1 VQEGNHNF
9 LPGSPLSF
17 APRLDRRPAGVLAR
31 VEAKPYPRP
40 MSTGDFV
47 STIQGGYSFKGD
59 TVLLGAATRDGNVF
73 AEAQV
78 RLPLRTM
85 NRHGLISGATGTGK
99 TKTLQM
105 ISEQL
110 SEAGVPTLLMDI
122 KGDLSGLAMP
132 GAPSAGIT
140 DRHAKIGSEWSPSA
154 YPVEFLTLSDEPGA
168 RLRATVLEFGPL
180 LFSRMLGLNET
191 QSSLVA
197 LVYKFCDDKHLPL
210 LDLKDFKKVLE
221 YITGEAKP
229 NVTAEYGL
237 VPTTS
242 TALILRKLIELEQQG
257 AEQFFGEPSF
267 EVQDLMRVVDGF
279 GAISILRLS
288 DMQNRPKLFSSFML
302 QLLAELYATLPE
314 IGDMDKPKLVL
325 FIDEA
330 HLIFD
335 DAEKSLLDEIET
347 VIKLIRSKGIGIF
360 FCTQLPTDIPNDVLG
375 QLGMKV
381 QHALRAFTANDR
393 KAIHLV
399 AQNYPETPF
408 YKTEQLLTELGI
420 GEALVTVLDERGAP
434 TPLAA
439 TMLCAPRSRMGPL
452 TPEELQGAVS
462 RSQLADKYNTTLD
475 PQSAYEILGGKIA
488 AAASPEQAQRIGSS
502 ARRTFTPGA
511 SAPRSPELNK
521 ALGGRAG
528 DSAPQSGGVPYPR
541 PAAPAAPGTNVLS
554 EVLGSSVAR
563 SVMRSVAV
571 NITGTLTRSLL
582 GAFGV
587 RGRR

>member
-1 VQEGNHNF
+1 
-9 LPGSPLSF
+9 
-17 APRLDRRPAGVLAR
+17 
-31 VEAKPYPRP
+31 
-40 MSTGDFV
+40 MSSGDFV
-47 STIQGGYSFKGD
+47 STIQNGYSFKGD
-59 TVLLGAATRDGNVF
+59 SILLGAAIRDGKVF
-73 AEAQV
+73 AEAPI

-110 SEAGVPTLLMDI
+110 SEAGVPVLLMDI
-122 KGDLSGLAMP
+122 KGDLSGLAVA
-132 GAPSAGIT
+132 GTSSPSLT
-140 DRHAKIGSEWSPSA
+140 ERYAKIGTEWSPSA

-221 YITGEAKP
+221 YITGDAKA

-242 TALILRKLIELEQQG
+242 TSLILRKLIELEQQG
-257 AEQFFGEPSF
+257 AEEFFGEPSF
-267 EVQDLMRVVDGF
+267 EVQDLLRVVDGF
-279 GAISILRLS
+279 GAVSILRLS

-314 IGDMDKPKLVL
+314 VGDMEKPKLVL

-330 HLIFD
+330 HLIFA
-335 DAEKSLLDEIET
+335 DAEKSLLDEIES
-347 VIKLIRSKGIGIF
+347 VIKLIRSKGVGIF

-399 AQNYPETPF
+399 AQNYPDTAF
-408 YKTEQLLTELGI
+408 YNTEQLLTGLGI
-420 GEALVTVLDERGAP
+420 GEALVTVLDENGAP

-439 TMLCAPRSRMGPL
+439 TMLCAPRSRMGAL
-452 TPEELQGAVS
+452 TPEELQTVVG
-462 RSQLADKYNTTLD
+462 RSQLPKKYNTTLD

-488 AAASPEQAQRIGSS
+488 VAASPEHAQSIPAA

-511 SAPRSPELNK
+511 APVSPELAG
-521 ALGGRAG
+521 ALGIGKGSAEQPAPPAG
-528 DSAPQSGGVPYPR
+528 MPYPK
-541 PAAPAAPGTNVLS
+541 PAATGPAQASVIS
-554 EVLGSSVAR
+554 QVLGSTAARSVAR
-563 SVMRSVAV
+563 SVAVAV
-571 NITGTLTRSLL
+571 AGTLTRSLL
-582 GAFGV
+582 GAMGV
-587 RGRR
+587 SGRRR

>member
-1 VQEGNHNF
+1 MQ
-9 LPGSPLSF
+9 
-17 APRLDRRPAGVLAR
+17 A
-31 VEAKPYPRP
+31 
-40 MSTGDFV
+40 
-47 STIQGGYSFKGD
+47 GYSFKGD
-59 TVLLGAATRDGNVF
+59 AVLLGAATRDGKVF
-73 AEAQV
+73 AEAPV

-99 TKTLQM
+99 TKTLQV
-105 ISEQL
+105 IAEQL

-122 KGDLSGLAMP
+122 KGDLSGMAKA
-132 GAPSAGIT
+132 GASSPAIIE
-140 DRHAKIGSEWSPSA
+140 RHGKIGSAWSPSA
-154 YPVEFLTLSDEPGA
+154 YPAEFLTLSDEPGV

-257 AEQFFGEPSF
+257 AQEFFGEPSF
-267 EVQDLMRVVDGF
+267 EMSDLMRVNDGF
-279 GAISILRLS
+279 GAVSILRLT
-288 DMQNRPKLFSSFML
+288 DMQDRPKLFSSFML
-302 QLLAELYATLPE
+302 QMLAELYATLPE
-314 IGDMDKPKLVL
+314 VGDLEKPKLVI

-335 DAEKSLLDEIET
+335 DAQKALLDEIET
-347 VIKLIRSKGIGIF
+347 VIKLIRSKGVGIF
-360 FCTQLPTDIPNDVLG
+360 FCTQMPTDVPDDVLG

-381 QHALRAFTANDR
+381 QHALRAFTARDR
-393 KAIHLV
+393 AAIKAV
-399 AQNYPETPF
+399 AQNYPETSF
-408 YKTEQLLTELGI
+408 YKTDQLLTDLGI

-439 TMLCAPRSRMGPL
+439 TLLCAPRSRMGPL
-452 TPEELQGAVS
+452 TPDELEEAVNHS
-462 RSQLADKYNTTLD
+462 TLRDKYNTTLD

-488 AAASPEQAQRIGSS
+488 FAASPEQAQRVGT
-502 ARRTFTPGA
+502 APRRTFTPGA
-511 SAPRSPELNK
+511 SAPRSRELND
-521 ALGGRAG
+521 ALGVPEQ
-528 DSAPQSGGVPYPR
+528 SASPPADLPYPK
-541 PAAPAAPGTNVLS
+541 AAPPAPPQKNVLGDIF
-554 EVLGSSVAR
+554 GSSVAR
-563 SVMRSVAV
+563 SVIRSVAV
-571 NITGTLTRSLL
+571 GVAGTVTRSLL
-582 GAFGV
+582 GAMGV
-587 RGRR
+587 RGRRYR

>member
-1 VQEGNHNF
+1 
-9 LPGSPLSF
+9 
-17 APRLDRRPAGVLAR
+17 
-31 VEAKPYPRP
+31 
-40 MSTGDFV
+40 MSKGDFV

-59 TVLLGAATRDGNVF
+59 AVLLGAAMREGEVF
-73 AEAQV
+73 PEAPI

-105 ISEQL
+105 IAEQL

-132 GAPSAGIT
+132 GTATPAIT

-197 LVYKFCDDKHLPL
+197 LVYKFCDDKRLPL

-267 EVQDLMRVVDGF
+267 EMADLMRVVDGF
-279 GAISILRLS
+279 GAISILRLT

-302 QLLAELYATLPE
+302 QMLAELYATLPE
-314 IGDMDKPKLVL
+314 VGDMEKPKLVL
-325 FIDEA
+325 FVDEA

-347 VIKLIRSKGIGIF
+347 VIKLIRSKGVGIF
-360 FCTQLPTDIPNDVLG
+360 FCTQMPTDVPADVLG

-381 QHALRAFTANDR
+381 QHALRAFTAKDR
-393 KAIHLV
+393 KAIKLV

-408 YKTEQLLTELGI
+408 YKTEQLLTDLGI
-420 GEALVTVLDERGAP
+420 GEALVTVLDERGTP

-439 TMLCAPRSRMGPL
+439 TLLCAPRSRMGPL
-452 TPEELQGAVS
+452 TDAEVQQVVN
-462 RSQLADKYNTTLD
+462 RSEIAQKYNTTLD

-488 AAASPEQAQRIGSS
+488 TAASPEQAQRVAS
-502 ARRTFTPGA
+502 ARRTFTPA
-511 SAPRSPELNK
+511 AAAAPSSPELAR
-521 ALGGRAG
+521 ALGTDDAA
-528 DSAPQSGGVPYPR
+528 APQVATGAPYAR
-541 PAAPAAPGTNVLS
+541 PAAAAPSSAPAQPNVLG
-554 EVLGSSVAR
+554 EIFGSSVAR
-563 SVMRSVAV
+563 SVIRSVAV
-571 NITGTLTRSLL
+571 NLTGTLTRSLL
-582 GAFGV
+582 GAMGV
-587 RGRR
+587 RGRRR

>member
-1 VQEGNHNF
+1 MSNGN
-9 LPGSPLSF
+9 
-17 APRLDRRPAGVLAR
+17 
-31 VEAKPYPRP
+31 
-40 MSTGDFV
+40 FV
-47 STIQGGYSFKGD
+47 SAIQGGYSFKGD
-59 TVLLGAATRDGNVF
+59 AVLLGAATLDGKVF
-73 AEAQV
+73 AEAPV

-105 ISEQL
+105 IAEQL

-132 GAPSAGIT
+132 GTPAPAIT
-140 DRHAKIGSEWSPSA
+140 ERQAKIGSDWSPSA
-154 YPVEFLTLSDEPGA
+154 YPVEFLTLSNEPGA
-168 RLRATVLEFGPL
+168 HLRATVLEFGPL
-180 LFSRMLGLNET
+180 LFSRLLGLNET

-237 VPTTS
+237 VPTS
-242 TALILRKLIELEQQG
+242 SISLILRKLIELEQQG
-257 AEQFFGEPSF
+257 AEGFFGEPSF
-267 EVQDLMRVVDGF
+267 EMADLLRVADDF
-279 GAISILRLS
+279 GTISILRLT

-302 QLLAELYATLPE
+302 QMLAELYATLPE
-314 IGDMDKPKLVL
+314 VGDLEKPKLIL

-347 VIKLIRSKGIGIF
+347 VIKLIRSKGVGIF
-360 FCTQLPTDIPNDVLG
+360 FCTQLPTDIPDAVLS

-381 QHALRAFTANDR
+381 QHALRAFTAKDR
-393 KAIHLV
+393 TTIKAV
-399 AQNYPETPF
+399 AQNYPETSF
-408 YKTEQLLTELGI
+408 YKTEQLLTDLGI

-439 TMLCAPRSRMGPL
+439 TLLCAPRSRMGPL
-452 TPEELQGAVS
+452 LPNESQDTVN
-462 RSQLADKYNTTLD
+462 RSEIAQKYNTTVD

-488 AAASPEQAQRIGSS
+488 AAASPEQAQRVAGV
-502 ARRTFTPGA
+502 ARRTFAPGTGA
-511 SAPRSPELNK
+511 SRSPELDA
-521 ALGGRAG
+521 ALGVPDHTA
-528 DSAPQSGGVPYPR
+528 AQPGGVPYARQAP
-541 PAAPAAPGTNVLS
+541 PAEAQKNVLG
-554 EVLGSSVAR
+554 EIFGSSVAR
-563 SVMRSVAV
+563 SVIRSVAV
-571 NITGTLTRSLL
+571 NVTGTLTRSLL
-582 GAFGV
+582 GAMGV
-587 RGRR
+587 RGRRR

>member
-1 VQEGNHNF
+1 
-9 LPGSPLSF
+9 
-17 APRLDRRPAGVLAR
+17 
-31 VEAKPYPRP
+31 
-40 MSTGDFV
+40 MSTGDFL

-59 TVLLGAATRDGNVF
+59 AVLLGAAARDGKIF
-73 AEAQV
+73 AEAPV

-105 ISEQL
+105 ITEQL

-462 RSQLADKYNTTLD
+462 RSQLADKYNATLD

-511 SAPRSPELNK
+511 SVPRSPELDK

>member
-1 VQEGNHNF
+1 
-9 LPGSPLSF
+9 
-17 APRLDRRPAGVLAR
+17 
-31 VEAKPYPRP
+31 
-40 MSTGDFV
+40 MSKNDFV
-47 STIQGGYSFKGD
+47 PTIQGGYSFEGEAI
-59 TVLLGAATRDGNVF
+59 LLGAATRDGKVF
-73 AEAQV
+73 PEAPI

-105 ISEQL
+105 MAEQL

-122 KGDLSGLAMP
+122 KGDLSGLAMA
-132 GAPSAGIT
+132 GTPSDRIT
-140 DRHAKIGSEWSPSA
+140 ERHAKIGTEWSPSA
-154 YPVEFLTLSDEPGA
+154 YPVEFLTLSSEPGA

-221 YITGEAKP
+221 YITGEAKA

-257 AEQFFGEPSF
+257 AEEFFGEPSF
-267 EVQDLMRVVDGF
+267 EMADLMRVVDGF
-279 GAISILRLS
+279 GGISILRLT

-302 QLLAELYATLPE
+302 QMLAELYATLPE
-314 IGDMDKPKLVL
+314 VGDLEKPKLVL

-347 VIKLIRSKGIGIF
+347 VIKLIRSKGVGIF
-360 FCTQLPTDIPNDVLG
+360 FCTQLPTDIPDDVLG

-381 QHALRAFTANDR
+381 QHALRAFTARDR
-393 KAIHLV
+393 TAIKAV
-399 AQNYPETPF
+399 SRNYPETEF
-408 YKTEQLLTELGI
+408 YNTEQLLTDLGI
-420 GEALVTVLDERGAP
+420 GEALVTVLDERGIP

-439 TMLCAPRSRMGPL
+439 TVLCAPRSRMGPL
-452 TPEELQGAVS
+452 EPNELQEIVN
-462 RSQLADKYNTTLD
+462 RSEIAQKYNTTLD
-475 PQSAYEILGGKIA
+475 AQSAYEILGGKIA
-488 AAASPEQAQRIGSS
+488 TAASPEQAQNVAG
-502 ARRTFTPGA
+502 ATRRTFTPGA
-511 SAPRSPELNK
+511 AAPRSAELSK
-521 ALGGRAG
+521 ALGTEEEA
-528 DSAPQSGGVPYPR
+528 APPVATGVPYAR
-541 PAAPAAPGTNVLS
+541 PAAAPAPAQPNVLS
-554 EVLGSSVAR
+554 EIFGSTVAR
-563 SVMRSVAV
+563 SVIRSVAV

-582 GAFGV
+582 GAMGV
-587 RGRR
+587 RGRRR

>member
-1 VQEGNHNF
+1 
-9 LPGSPLSF
+9 
-17 APRLDRRPAGVLAR
+17 
-31 VEAKPYPRP
+31 
-40 MSTGDFV
+40 
-47 STIQGGYSFKGD
+47 
-59 TVLLGAATRDGNVF
+59 
-73 AEAQV
+73 
-78 RLPLRTM
+78 
-85 NRHGLISGATGTGK
+85 
-99 TKTLQM
+99 M

-122 KGDLSGLAMP
+122 KGDLSGLAVA
-132 GAPSAGIT
+132 GTSSAALT
-140 DRHAKIGSEWSPSA
+140 DRAAKIGSTWSPSA
-154 YPVEFLTLSDEPGA
+154 YPVEFLTLSNEPGA

-180 LFSRMLGLNET
+180 LFSRMLDLNET
-191 QSSLVA
+191 QSSLVS

-221 YITGEAKP
+221 YITGEAKA

-257 AEQFFGEPSF
+257 AEEFFGEPSF
-267 EVQDLMRVVDGF
+267 EVQDLLRVVDGF
-279 GAISILRLS
+279 GALSILRLN

-314 IGDMDKPKLVL
+314 VGDLDKPKLVL

-330 HLIFD
+330 HLIFA
-335 DAEKSLLDEIET
+335 DAEKSLLDEIES
-347 VIKLIRSKGIGIF
+347 VIKLIRSKGVGIF

-399 AQNYPETPF
+399 AQNYPDTPF
-408 YKTEQLLTELGI
+408 YNTEQLLTGLGI
-420 GEALVTVLDERGAP
+420 GEALVTVLDENGAP

-439 TMLCAPRSRMGPL
+439 TMLCAPRSRMGAL
-452 TPEELQGAVS
+452 TPEELQDVVS
-462 RSQLADKYNTTLD
+462 RSQLPEKYNTPLD

-488 AAASPEQAQRIGSS
+488 VAASPEHAQTISTA

-511 SAPRSPELNK
+511 APVSSELAG
-521 ALGGRAG
+521 ALGIGKGSEDQPAQPA
-528 DSAPQSGGVPYPR
+528 SVPYPK
-541 PAAPAAPGTNVLS
+541 PAAPVAAQPSVIG
-554 EVLGSSVAR
+554 EILGSTAARSVAR
-563 SVMRSVAV
+563 SVAVAV
-571 NITGTLTRSLL
+571 AGTFTRSLL
-582 GAFGV
+582 GAMGV

>member
-1 VQEGNHNF
+1 LRVRS
-9 LPGSPLSF
+9 LKLI
-17 APRLDRRPAGVLAR
+17 LA
-31 VEAKPYPRP
+31 P
-40 MSTGDFV
+40 MSNGDFV
-47 STIQGGYSFKGD
+47 STLQAGYSFKGD
-59 TVLLGAATRDGNVF
+59 SVLLGAALRDGKVF
-73 AEAQV
+73 AEAPI

-122 KGDLSGLAMP
+122 KGDLSGLATA
-132 GAPSAGIT
+132 GAPNAGIT
-140 DRHAKIGSEWSPSA
+140 DRAAKIGAEWSPSA
-154 YPVEFLTLSDEPGA
+154 YPVEFLTISDEPGA

-221 YITGEAKP
+221 YITGEAKA

-257 AEQFFGEPSF
+257 AEAFFGEPSF
-267 EVQDLMRVVDGF
+267 EVQDLLRVVDGF

-330 HLIFD
+330 HLIFE

-347 VIKLIRSKGIGIF
+347 VIKLIRSKGVGIF

-408 YKTEQLLTELGI
+408 YNTEQLLTTLGI
-420 GEALVTVLDERGAP
+420 GEALITVLDERGAP
-434 TPLAA
+434 TPLVA

-452 TPEELQGAVS
+452 TPEELQAVVG
-462 RSQLADKYNTTLD
+462 RSEMAAKYNTTLD

-488 AAASPEQAQRIGSS
+488 TAASPEQAQKNAAA

-511 SAPRSPELNK
+511 PGPRSPELQK
-521 ALGGRAG
+521 ALGVP
-528 DSAPQSGGVPYPR
+528 DESAPQPGGVPYAR
-541 PAAPAAPGTNVLS
+541 PAAAPTVAQPNILS

-571 NITGTLTRSLL
+571 NVTGTLTRSLL
-582 GAFGV
+582 GAMGV

>member
-1 VQEGNHNF
+1 
-9 LPGSPLSF
+9 
-17 APRLDRRPAGVLAR
+17 
-31 VEAKPYPRP
+31 
-40 MSTGDFV
+40 MSSGDFV
-47 STIQGGYSFKGD
+47 STIQNGYSFKGD
-59 TVLLGAATRDGNVF
+59 SVLLGAAIRDGKVF
-73 AEAQV
+73 SEAPI

-110 SEAGVPTLLMDI
+110 SEAGVPVLLMDI
-122 KGDLSGLAMP
+122 KGDLSGLAVA
-132 GAPSAGIT
+132 GTSSPSLT
-140 DRHAKIGSEWSPSA
+140 DRYAKIGGQWSPSA
-154 YPVEFLTLSDEPGA
+154 YPVEFLTLSNEPGA

-180 LFSRMLGLNET
+180 LFSRMLDLNDT
-191 QSSLVA
+191 QSSLVS

-221 YITGEAKP
+221 YITGEAKAD
-229 NVTAEYGL
+229 VTAEYGL

-257 AEQFFGEPSF
+257 AEEFFGEPSF
-267 EVQDLMRVVDGF
+267 EVQDLLRVVDGF
-279 GAISILRLS
+279 GAVSILRLS

-314 IGDMDKPKLVL
+314 VGDMDKPKLVL

-330 HLIFD
+330 HLIFA
-335 DAEKSLLDEIET
+335 DAEKSLLDEIES
-347 VIKLIRSKGIGIF
+347 VIKLIRSKGVGIF

-399 AQNYPETPF
+399 AQNYPDTPF
-408 YKTEQLLTELGI
+408 YNTEQLLTGLGI
-420 GEALVTVLDERGAP
+420 GEALVTVLDEDGAP

-452 TPEELQGAVS
+452 TPEELQAVVD
-462 RSQLADKYNTTLD
+462 RSQLPKKYNTALD
-475 PQSAYEILGGKIA
+475 PQSAYEILGGKISV
-488 AAASPEQAQRIGSS
+488 AASPEHAQTIS
-502 ARRTFTPGA
+502 APTRRTFTPGA
-511 SAPRSPELNK
+511 TPPSPELAG
-521 ALGGRAG
+521 ALGIGKESEDQG
-528 DSAPQSGGVPYPR
+528 APSPGVPYPK
-541 PAAPAAPGTNVLS
+541 PAVSAPAQPSVIGQI
-554 EVLGSSVAR
+554 LGSTAARSVAR
-563 SVMRSVAV
+563 SVAVAV
-571 NITGTLTRSLL
+571 AGTLTRSLL
-582 GAFGV
+582 GAMGV
-587 RGRR
+587 SGRRR

>member
-1 VQEGNHNF
+1 M
-9 LPGSPLSF
+9 S
-17 APRLDRRPAGVLAR
+17 RAR
-31 VEAKPYPRP
+31 
-40 MSTGDFV
+40 D
-47 STIQGGYSFKGD
+47 
-59 TVLLGAATRDGNVF
+59 
-73 AEAQV
+73 
-78 RLPLRTM
+78 
-85 NRHGLISGATGTGK
+85 
-99 TKTLQM
+99 
-105 ISEQL
+105 
-110 SEAGVPTLLMDI
+110 
-122 KGDLSGLAMP
+122 
-132 GAPSAGIT
+132 
-140 DRHAKIGSEWSPSA
+140 
-154 YPVEFLTLSDEPGA
+154 
-168 RLRATVLEFGPL
+168 LRATVLEFGPL

-221 YITGEAKP
+221 YITGEAKA

-267 EVQDLMRVVDGF
+267 EVQDLLRVVDGF

-288 DMQNRPKLFSSFML
+288 DMQNRPKLFSTFML

-314 IGDMDKPKLVL
+314 VGDMDKPKLVL

-330 HLIFD
+330 HLIFE

-347 VIKLIRSKGIGIF
+347 VIKLIRSKGVGIF

-408 YKTEQLLTELGI
+408 YNTEQLLTELGI

-452 TPEELQGAVS
+452 TPDELQSGDRSLRDRREIQHHPRSAERLRNSRRQDRGCCFARTGAKKCA
-462 RSQLADKYNTTLD
+462 L
-475 PQSAYEILGGKIA
+475 P
-488 AAASPEQAQRIGSS
+488 
-502 ARRTFTPGA
+502 RRTFTPGA
-511 SAPRSPELNK
+511 AAPRSPELEK
-521 ALGGRAG
+521 ALGVPPGVCSATWRRPLRQTGRSSR
-528 DSAPQSGGVPYPR
+528 SAAEYPER
-541 PAAPAAPGTNVLS
+541 NP
-554 EVLGSSVAR
+554 R
-563 SVMRSVAV
+563 QH
-571 NITGTLTRSLL
+571 
-582 GAFGV
+582 
-587 RGRR
+587 RRAQCHA

>member
-1 VQEGNHNF
+1 
-9 LPGSPLSF
+9 
-17 APRLDRRPAGVLAR
+17 
-31 VEAKPYPRP
+31 
-40 MSTGDFV
+40 MSNGDFV
-47 STIQGGYSFKGD
+47 STIQEGYSFKGD
-59 TVLLGAATRDGNVF
+59 TVLLGAVTRDGKVF
-73 AEAQV
+73 AEAPV

-105 ISEQL
+105 ITEQL

-122 KGDLSGLAMP
+122 KGDLSGLAMA
-132 GAPSAGIT
+132 GTSSAGIT
-140 DRHAKIGSEWSPSA
+140 DRHAQIGSNWSPSA
-154 YPVEFLTLSDEPGA
+154 YPVEFLTLSDEPGV

-221 YITGEAKP
+221 YITGEAKA

-267 EVQDLMRVVDGF
+267 EMADLLRVVGGF
-279 GAISILRLS
+279 GAVSILRLS

-314 IGDMDKPKLVL
+314 IGDMDKPKLIL

-335 DAEKSLLDEIET
+335 DAAKALLDEIET
-347 VIKLIRSKGIGIF
+347 VIKLIRSKGVGIF
-360 FCTQLPTDIPNDVLG
+360 FCTQMPSDIPNDVLG

-393 KAIHLV
+393 KAIQLV
-399 AQNYPETPF
+399 ARNYPETPF
-408 YKTEQLLTELGI
+408 YNTEQLLTELGI

-434 TPLAA
+434 TPLAS
-439 TMLCAPRSRMGPL
+439 TLLCAPRSRMGAL
-452 TPEELQGAVS
+452 TPDELQAVAG
-462 RSQLADKYNTTLD
+462 RSQLAQKYNTTLD

-488 AAASPEQAQRIGSS
+488 TAASPEHAQAMASGE
-502 ARRTFTPGA
+502 RRTF
-511 SAPRSPELNK
+511 SPPPAAVAGDRELAG
-521 ALGGRAG
+521 ALGVP
-528 DSAPQSGGVPYPR
+528 DVAPAQPPVGVPYPK
-541 PAAPAAPGTNVLS
+541 PAPPVAAQPNL
-554 EVLGSSVAR
+554 LGEIFGSPVAR
-563 SVMRSVAV
+563 SVLRSVAV
-571 NITGTLTRSLL
+571 NVTGTLTRSLL
-582 GAFGV
+582 GAMGV

>member
-1 VQEGNHNF
+1 
-9 LPGSPLSF
+9 
-17 APRLDRRPAGVLAR
+17 
-31 VEAKPYPRP
+31 
-40 MSTGDFV
+40 MSNGDFL
-47 STIQGGYSFKGD
+47 STIQGGYSFKSEAA
-59 TVLLGAATRDGNVF
+59 LLGAATRNGEVF
-73 AEAQV
+73 ADAPV

-105 ISEQL
+105 IAEQL

-132 GAPSAGIT
+132 GPPAPAIT
-140 DRHAKIGSEWSPSA
+140 EREAKIGADWSPSA
-154 YPVEFLTLSDEPGA
+154 YPVEFLTLSNEPGA

-197 LVYKFCDDKHLPL
+197 LVYKFCDDKRLPL

-221 YITGEAKP
+221 YITGDAKP

-242 TALILRKLIELEQQG
+242 TSLILRKLIELEQQG
-257 AEQFFGEPSF
+257 ADEFFGEPSF
-267 EVQDLMRVVDGF
+267 EMPDLLRDVNGF
-279 GAISILRLS
+279 GAISILRLT

-302 QLLAELYATLPE
+302 QMLAELYATLPE
-314 IGDMDKPKLVL
+314 VGDLEKPKLVL

-335 DAEKSLLDEIET
+335 DAEKPLLDEIET
-347 VIKLIRSKGIGIF
+347 VIKLIRSKGVGIF
-360 FCTQLPTDIPNDVLG
+360 FCTQLPTDIPEAVLS

-381 QHALRAFTANDR
+381 QHALRAFTAKDR
-393 KAIHLV
+393 KSIKLV
-399 AQNYPETPF
+399 AQNYPETPS
-408 YKTEQLLTELGI
+408 YNIEQLLTELGI

-434 TPLAA
+434 SPLVA
-439 TMLCAPRSRMGPL
+439 TILCAPRSRMGPL
-452 TPEELQGAVS
+452 LPNELEEIVKDSVIAQ
-462 RSQLADKYNTTLD
+462 KYNTALD

-488 AAASPEQAQRIGSS
+488 TAASPAQAQRVSG
-502 ARRTFTPGA
+502 ATRKTFTPSSG
-511 SAPRSPELNK
+511 APRSPELEA
-521 ALGGRAG
+521 ALGQPNES
-528 DSAPQSGGVPYPR
+528 SAEPAGVPYPR
-541 PAAPAAPGTNVLS
+541 PAAPAASEKNVLG
-554 EVLGSSVAR
+554 EIFGSSIAR

-571 NITGTLTRSLL
+571 NVTGTLTRSLL
-582 GAFGV
+582 GAMGV
-587 RGRR
+587 RGRRR

>member
-1 VQEGNHNF
+1 
-9 LPGSPLSF
+9 
-17 APRLDRRPAGVLAR
+17 
-31 VEAKPYPRP
+31 
-40 MSTGDFV
+40 MSSGDFV
-47 STIQGGYSFKGD
+47 STIQNGYSFKGD
-59 TVLLGAATRDGNVF
+59 SILLGAAIRDGKTF
-73 AEAQV
+73 SEAPI

-110 SEAGVPTLLMDI
+110 SEAGVPVLLMDI
-122 KGDLSGLAMP
+122 KGDLSGLAVA
-132 GAPSAGIT
+132 GTSSPSLT
-140 DRHAKIGSEWSPSA
+140 ERYAKIGTEWSPSA

-221 YITGEAKP
+221 YITGEAKA

-242 TALILRKLIELEQQG
+242 SSLILRKLIELEQQG

-267 EVQDLMRVVDGF
+267 EVQDLLRVVDGF
-279 GAISILRLS
+279 GAVSILRLS
-288 DMQNRPKLFSSFML
+288 DMQNRPKLFSSFTL

-314 IGDMDKPKLVL
+314 VGDMEKPKLVL

-330 HLIFD
+330 HLIFA

-347 VIKLIRSKGIGIF
+347 VIKLIRSKGVGIF
-360 FCTQLPTDIPNDVLG
+360 FCTQLPTDIPNDILG

-399 AQNYPETPF
+399 AQNYPDTSF
-408 YKTEQLLTELGI
+408 YNTEQLLTGLGI

-452 TPEELQGAVS
+452 TPQELQDAVN
-462 RSQLADKYNTTLD
+462 RSQLAGKYNTTLD

-488 AAASPEQAQRIGSS
+488 VAASPEHAQTIPPA

-511 SAPRSPELNK
+511 APVSPELAR
-521 ALGGRAG
+521 ALGIGKG
-528 DSAPQSGGVPYPR
+528 SAEQPAPAAGVPYPT
-541 PAAPAAPGTNVLS
+541 PAASAPAQPSVIS
-554 EVLGSSVAR
+554 QVLGSTAARSVAR
-563 SVMRSVAV
+563 SVAVAV
-571 NITGTLTRSLL
+571 AGTLTRSLL
-582 GAFGV
+582 GAMGV
-587 RGRR
+587 SGRRR

>member
-1 VQEGNHNF
+1 
-9 LPGSPLSF
+9 
-17 APRLDRRPAGVLAR
+17 
-31 VEAKPYPRP
+31 
-40 MSTGDFV
+40 MSNGDFV

-59 TVLLGAATRDGNVF
+59 AILLGAATREGKVF
-73 AEAQV
+73 AEAPV
-78 RLPLRTM
+78 RLPLPTM

-105 ISEQL
+105 IAEQL

-132 GAPSAGIT
+132 GTPAPAT
-140 DRHAKIGSEWSPSA
+140 TERHAKIGADWSPSA

-242 TALILRKLIELEQQG
+242 ISLILRKLIELEQEG
-257 AEQFFGEPSF
+257 AAEFFGEPSF
-267 EVQDLMRVVDGF
+267 EMPDLLRVVDGF
-279 GAISILRLS
+279 GAISILRLT

-302 QLLAELYATLPE
+302 QMLAELYATLPE
-314 IGDMDKPKLVL
+314 VGDLEKPKLVL

-335 DAEKSLLDEIET
+335 DAEKALLDEIET
-347 VIKLIRSKGIGIF
+347 VIKLIRSKGVGIF
-360 FCTQLPTDIPNDVLG
+360 FCTQLPTDIPEAVLS

-381 QHALRAFTANDR
+381 QHALRAFTAKDR
-393 KAIHLV
+393 KSIKLV
-399 AQNYPETPF
+399 AQNYPETAF
-408 YKTEQLLTELGI
+408 YNIEQLLTELGI

-434 TPLAA
+434 SPLVA
-439 TMLCAPRSRMGPL
+439 TLLCAPRSRMGPL
-452 TPEELQGAVS
+452 SPDELQEIVD
-462 RSQLADKYNTTLD
+462 RSAIAQKYNTALD

-488 AAASPEQAQRIGSS
+488 SAASPGQAQSVAAA

-511 SAPRSPELNK
+511 SRPRSPELEA
-521 ALGGRAG
+521 ALGQPNEPA
-528 DSAPQSGGVPYPR
+528 GVPYPR
-541 PAAPAAPGTNVLS
+541 PAAPAAPEKNVLG
-554 EVLGSSVAR
+554 EIFGSSVAR
-563 SVMRSVAV
+563 SVLRSVAV
-571 NITGTLTRSLL
+571 NVTGTLTRSLL
-582 GAFGV
+582 GAMGV
-587 RGRR
+587 RGRRR

>member
-1 VQEGNHNF
+1 
-9 LPGSPLSF
+9 
-17 APRLDRRPAGVLAR
+17 
-31 VEAKPYPRP
+31 
-40 MSTGDFV
+40 MSNGDFV

-59 TVLLGAATRDGNVF
+59 AVLLGAATRDGKVF
-73 AEAQV
+73 AEAPV

-105 ISEQL
+105 IAEQL

-132 GAPSAGIT
+132 GTPAPAIT
-140 DRHAKIGSEWSPSA
+140 ERQAKIGSDWSPSA
-154 YPVEFLTLSDEPGA
+154 YPVEFLTLSNEPGA
-168 RLRATVLEFGPL
+168 HLRATVLEFGPL

-242 TALILRKLIELEQQG
+242 TSLILRKLIELEQQG
-257 AEQFFGEPSF
+257 AEEFFGEPSF
-267 EVQDLMRVVDGF
+267 EMSDLLRVVDGF
-279 GAISILRLS
+279 GAISILRLT

-302 QLLAELYATLPE
+302 QMLAELYATLPE
-314 IGDMDKPKLVL
+314 VGDLEKPKLVL

-347 VIKLIRSKGIGIF
+347 VIKLIRSKGVGIF
-360 FCTQLPTDIPNDVLG
+360 FCTQLPTDIPDAVLG

-381 QHALRAFTANDR
+381 QHALRAFTAKDR
-393 KAIHLV
+393 NHDQSLWRRIIPKHRSTKPS
-399 AQNYPETPF
+399 NCS
-408 YKTEQLLTELGI
+408 
-420 GEALVTVLDERGAP
+420 P
-434 TPLAA
+434 TSASAKPSLPCSMNAVRR
-439 TMLCAPRSRMGPL
+439 PRSSRPCFARRAPAWALFCL
-452 TPEELQGAVS
+452 TNYRITVN
-462 RSQLADKYNTTLD
+462 RSEIAQKYNTTLD
-475 PQSAYEILGGKIA
+475 RRAPTKFLAGKSRPPLRPNRRKEWRARREEPSRPVPAPRVVRSWTPRSEFPTTLRRNRVAFPTRDQHRQPRRKKMFSAKYSG
-488 AAASPEQAQRIGSS
+488 AASLEASS
-502 ARRTFTPGA
+502 AA
-511 SAPRSPELNK
+511 WRS
-521 ALGGRAG
+521 
-528 DSAPQSGGVPYPR
+528 
-541 PAAPAAPGTNVLS
+541 T
-554 EVLGSSVAR
+554 
-563 SVMRSVAV
+563 
-571 NITGTLTRSLL
+571 
-582 GAFGV
+582 
-587 RGRR
+587 

>member
-1 VQEGNHNF
+1 
-9 LPGSPLSF
+9 
-17 APRLDRRPAGVLAR
+17 
-31 VEAKPYPRP
+31 
-40 MSTGDFV
+40 MSNGDFV
-47 STIQGGYSFKGD
+47 STIQGGYSFSGD
-59 TVLLGAATRDGNVF
+59 AILLGAATRDGKVF
-73 AEAQV
+73 TEAPV

-105 ISEQL
+105 IAEQL

-132 GAPSAGIT
+132 GTPSAGIT
-140 DRHAKIGSEWSPSA
+140 DRQAQIGSKWSPSA

-221 YITGEAKP
+221 YITGEAKA

-267 EVQDLMRVVDGF
+267 EMADLLRVVDGF
-279 GAISILRLS
+279 GAVSILRLS

-314 IGDMDKPKLVL
+314 VGDMDKPKLVL

-347 VIKLIRSKGIGIF
+347 VIKLIRSKGVGIF

-381 QHALRAFTANDR
+381 QHALRAFTAKDR

-408 YKTEQLLTELGI
+408 YNTEQLLTELGI

-439 TMLCAPRSRMGPL
+439 TLLCAPRSRMGAL
-452 TPEELQGAVS
+452 TPDELQAIVGH
-462 RSQLADKYNTTLD
+462 SQLAQKYNTTLD

-488 AAASPEQAQRIGSS
+488 TAASPEHAQAV
-502 ARRTFTPGA
+502 ANAERRTFSPAPA
-511 SAPRSPELNK
+511 SAAGNRELAG
-521 ALGGRAG
+521 ALGVPDVAAAP
-528 DSAPQSGGVPYPR
+528 SAPVGVPYPK
-541 PAAPAAPGTNVLS
+541 PAAPVAAQPNL
-554 EVLGSSVAR
+554 LGEIFGSPVAR
-563 SVMRSVAV
+563 SVLRSVAV
-571 NITGTLTRSLL
+571 NVSGTLTRSLL
-582 GAFGV
+582 GAMGV